1 LTDHELADRP
11 LFPAPGDGIVAR
23 HGSAVFVGLGGG
35 DDDVL
40 DRLLDACRRAGEAA
54 APGRQLARTIAG
66 ILAQEPPE
74 SVPSFCA
81 FAPTD
86 TGLAAIVCGD
96 AELVV
101 EGGGG
106 DVLLA
111 GRDAATWV
119 DRVIA
124 GPIGRVQARPPGT
137 TLPEAGGRFEL
148 RGGVVPGGGAT
159 LLADNTEAPTRSRS
173 AAVAPAAAAPAAR
186 SDAEPSDDEQGAEA
200 APDEATDDAARQ
212 QEAAAQRAAEEDAA
226 RQRAAEEEAARQQQA
241 EAERRAAEEEAAR
254 QQQAEAQRRAAEE
267 EAARQQAEAQRL
279 AAEEEAARQR
289 AAAEEA
295 ARQQAAAEEAA
306 RQQAAA
312 EEAAR
317 QQAAA
322 EEAARQQAAAEE
334 AARRQAEEDAR
345 QRAAAEAEAQ
355 RRAAAEAE
363 ARQRAA
369 EEEARRRIEEQSSQ
383 VPTSLAA
390 QPTDGAPASQPG
402 GFQSILLAD
411 FDEEPTESRM
421 PLPLAGQAP
430 PPGHDHPDDLPDD
443 MPPQV
448 EVDGITCARGHF
460 NNPNSLY
467 CSVCGLSMVQQTSYL
482 VKGVRPPL
490 GVFVFDDGTTFTV
503 DSDYVIGRE
512 PEGDPRVV
520 SGDAR
525 PMAIPDPERAIS
537 RVHAEIHLKGWDVIV
552 EDRGSANGTYI
563 LPPGGTEWLRLPS
576 DTTASVPTGARV
588 LVGRRHFIFDSHH
601 VA

>member
-1 LTDHELADRP
+1 LTEHELADRP
-11 LFPAPGDGIVAR
+11 LIPAPGDGVVAR
-23 HGSAVFVGLGGG
+23 HGTAVFVGLGGG

-40 DRLLDACRRAGEAA
+40 DKLLDACRRAGSAA

-66 ILAQEPPE
+66 ILVQEQPE
-74 SVPSFCA
+74 SVPAFCA

-86 TGLAAIVCGD
+86 TGLAAIVHGE
-96 AELVV
+96 AELFV
-101 EGGGG
+101 EGGNGE
-106 DVLLA
+106 VLVA

-119 DRVIA
+119 DRVIP
-124 GPIGRVQARPPGT
+124 GPIGRVEARPPGA
-137 TLPEAGGRFEL
+137 TLPEPRRRFAL
-148 RGGVVPGGGAT
+148 HGGVVPGGGAT
-159 LLADNTEAPTRSRS
+159 LLPGEGDAGS
-173 AAVAPAAAAPAAR
+173 ASPGIAAAAGAAGRSAGVAGAAAGAVAAGAAAAVGAAAGAAAEQAAR
-186 SDAEPSDDEQGAEA
+186 RRAEEES
-200 APDEATDDAARQ
+200 RQ
-212 QEAAAQRAAEEDAA
+212 QAAYEQEAA
-226 RQRAAEEEAARQQQA
+226 RQRAGD
-241 EAERRAAEEEAAR
+241 
-254 QQQAEAQRRAAEE
+254 
-267 EAARQQAEAQRL
+267 
-279 AAEEEAARQR
+279 EEAARQR
-289 AAAEEA
+289 AAEDDAARRRAEEEEAARQEQAAAAEAARQQAAAEEA
-295 ARQQAAAEEAA
+295 ARQQQAAAEEAA

-317 QQAAA
+317 QQAAEEAARQQAA
-322 EEAARQQAAAEE
+322 EEAARQQAAEEAARQQAAAEQAARQQAAAEE
-334 AARRQAEEDAR
+334 AAR
-345 QRAAAEAEAQ
+345 QRAAEEA
-355 RRAAAEAE
+355 
-363 ARQRAA
+363 ARQQAAA

-383 VPTSLAA
+383 VPPVGAQGAVAGAA
-390 QPTDGAPASQPG
+390 QASA
-402 GFQSILLAD
+402 GFQSVLLAD
-411 FDEEPTESRM
+411 DDDEPAESRS
-421 PLPLAGQAP
+421 PLPLAGQAVAQGNEP
-430 PPGHDHPDDLPDD
+430 PDDLPDD

-520 SGDAR
+520 GGEAR

-537 RVHAEIHLKGWDVIV
+537 RVHAEIYLKGWDVV
-552 EDRGSANGTYI
+552 VRDRGSANGTYI